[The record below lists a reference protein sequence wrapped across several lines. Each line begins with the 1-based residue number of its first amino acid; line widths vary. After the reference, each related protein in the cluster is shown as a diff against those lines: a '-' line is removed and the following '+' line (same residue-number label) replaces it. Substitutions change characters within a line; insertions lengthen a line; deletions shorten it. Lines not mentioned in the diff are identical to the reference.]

1 MKIIRYI
8 FGGRKNIGQHV
19 AYTAVLLSLMF
30 ASTAF
35 GDQTDDSLPP
45 DAPQT
50 VKASTRQAIQS
61 GLAQEEVVRLTQAML
76 QNKFD
81 EQQIQVAHALMIQAH
96 NSGMPVQPLMNKAF
110 EGMAKGVDPSR
121 IVGAME
127 TVQLRNSLAYRNAAQ
142 LSGNKSRIANLGRA
156 LSAALAAGFS
166 KEDADKLTQMNRQ
179 QAKSMPSD
187 EAYSL
192 ALECFKTARDVSRL
206 GVSSQAVTNMLAG
219 ALSQGFNHQ
228 NMRAMRYAFM
238 AQAQQS
244 EPQKLANRYATAIQ
258 EGKGFQE
265 GSGGG
270 EGSGGIGGSGG
281 SGGSGSGGSGPG
293 SGGSGASSGNA
304 GGGSAGSGGNAG
316 SGGSGGSG
324 ESGGSGAGGSGP
336 GGGGSG
342 GKK

>member
-238 AQAQQS
+238 NQARQS
-244 EPQKLANRYATAIQ
+244 DPQKLAHRYAESIQ
-258 EGKGFQE
+258 EGKGFQKSP
-265 GSGGG
+265 GH
-270 EGSGGIGGSGG
+270 
-281 SGGSGSGGSGPG
+281 GPG
-293 SGGSGASSGNA
+293 SGGEGTGGPGPGRGGSEASGGGNA

-316 SGGSGGSG
+316 GGSAGSGGSG
-324 ESGGSGAGGSGP
+324 ESSGSGP